1 MTFFVSDELK
11 DRVSEQDLAEIYHEE
26 EELDIVV
33 VFHCDKSDA
42 YQCSVSSVE
51 KNTKKKNLILEF
63 DVGANEELIEDLLM
77 RETLPRLELK
87 LLQTN
92 AVLFEDIDVEIQ
104 LVQIKKTIERNSYFA
119 KIFIAL

>member
-11 DRVSEQDLAEIYHEE
+11 DRVSEQDLVEIYHEE
-26 EELDIVV
+26 KELDIVV
-33 VFHCDKSDA
+33 VFHHGKSNP
-42 YQCSVSSVE
+42 YQCSVSSIE

-63 DVGANEELIEDLLM
+63 DVGTNEEIIEDLLM

-87 LLQTN
+87 LLQTDTL
-92 AVLFEDIDVEIQ
+92 LFEDTDVGIH

>member
-33 VFHCDKSDA
+33 VFHCDKSDT

-92 AVLFEDIDVEIQ
+92 AVLFEDIDVGIQ